1 MSKRRR
7 NRFWW
12 PLVLLVLLPA
22 GLYFAANWWLESAGA
37 RHLLERVLS
46 DRAGMPV
53 RMKGEFDLML
63 IPALGVSGTDLTV
76 GEQADGTL
84 FTGSA
89 EFAVAVALKP
99 LLQKTVQVEW
109 IRLSGGR
116 IYPEH
121 YQPGGGETATA
132 EINLPLIRELD
143 VRDFQIM
150 LAAGGEHAVRV
161 KRLSVSDFQAN
172 RETRFELEIAQLVS
186 AQGRLRWE
194 EAPGRLHL
202 SELVLD
208 LDGQAVSGRACLDLG
223 PPVAVNAMLRAG
235 VFDLDQ
241 AWQTLEAFK
250 TGTSNDAGLPFETN
264 LELSADELRSNGI
277 TAREVL
283 ISMGREPVTV
293 CGAD

>member
-84 FTGSA
+84 FIGSA

-116 IYPEH
+116 
-121 YQPGGGETATA
+121 
-132 EINLPLIRELD
+132 
-143 VRDFQIM
+143 
-150 LAAGGEHAVRV
+150 
-161 KRLSVSDFQAN
+161 
-172 RETRFELEIAQLVS
+172 
-186 AQGRLRWE
+186 
-194 EAPGRLHL
+194 
-202 SELVLD
+202 
-208 LDGQAVSGRACLDLG
+208 
-223 PPVAVNAMLRAG
+223 
-235 VFDLDQ
+235 
-241 AWQTLEAFK
+241 
-250 TGTSNDAGLPFETN
+250 
-264 LELSADELRSNGI
+264 
-277 TAREVL
+277 
-283 ISMGREPVTV
+283 
-293 CGAD
+293 